1 VEPLILQR
9 LANQRLLA
17 SASDDVPAAVAWLGA
32 VQAQN
37 FAGAKWSLAE
47 RTTGCGDAVIQQA
60 FNDGDILRTHA
71 LRSTWH
77 FVTPADIGWMLT
89 LTGPRMQ
96 QSNVHV
102 YGQFEL
108 DAQTRSRARRLIAR
122 ALKDGSALTRAE
134 LAAALQRGGINPTG
148 PRLGLITI
156 DAEISQMMCSGPLRE
171 RQITYAR
178 WDTRVPPT
186 RSVTREE
193 ALAALTR
200 RYVASHGPAT
210 AHDFAW
216 WSGLSIGDV
225 RLGIELLGET
235 IERSRVGDTEYWSM
249 PSARPRRRRATV
261 AHLLPTYDEYLIGYK
276 NREIVG
282 SSSLARSEFMNHV
295 IVDGVVLGAWGQ
307 TVGRAGLKIDAQLRR
322 RLTPVERSALN
333 RAAARY
339 GEYVGLPV
347 TLRTRLRT

>member
-108 DAQTRSRARRLIAR
+108 D
-122 ALKDGSALTRAE
+122 GSALTRAE
-134 LAAALQRGGINPTG
+134 LAAALQRGGINATG

-210 AHDFAW
+210 AHDFA
-216 WSGLSIGDV
+216 
-225 RLGIELLGET
+225 
-235 IERSRVGDTEYWSM
+235 
-249 PSARPRRRRATV
+249 
-261 AHLLPTYDEYLIGYK
+261 
-276 NREIVG
+276 
-282 SSSLARSEFMNHV
+282 
-295 IVDGVVLGAWGQ
+295 
-307 TVGRAGLKIDAQLRR
+307 
-322 RLTPVERSALN
+322 
-333 RAAARY
+333 
-339 GEYVGLPV
+339 
-347 TLRTRLRT
+347 